1 MPAQS
6 VRGARSPLW
15 MRELSDPPGAEP
27 PPAACA
33 DLKQALAA
41 LGARRLVVGH
51 TVQPEINEAC
61 DGSVVRIDVGLSAAM
76 LGAPPRRR
84 RTRAAAVPR
93 ECVRS
98 RSRRLDGWRVL
109 VAHQQ
114 ARRRRS
120 ESPRWHCL
128 RLIIK
133 HYSYDEIAAE

>member
-6 VRGARSPLW
+6 SRGARSPLW
-15 MRELSDPPGAEP
+15 MRDLSDPPGAEP

-76 LGAPPRRR
+76 LGAPPQALEIAR
-84 RTRAAAVPR
+84 
-93 ECVRS
+93 
-98 RSRRLDGWRVL
+98 DGRVRVL
-109 VAHQQ
+109 TQ
-114 ARRRRS
+114 RGG
-120 ESPRWHCL
+120 
-128 RLIIK
+128 
-133 HYSYDEIAAE
+133 AAPPSVN